1 LPTFLMGRVWFL
13 GDVVASG
20 FGLTKGG
27 GVVWCGVG
35 KRMNLYLLER
45 ANKTRTS
52 GGGVEYIFLK
62 FGKIVGFM

>member
-1 LPTFLMGRVWFL
+1 M
-13 GDVVASG
+13 ASG